1 MIGNMK
7 KALLLCGTHNDLG
20 LIRALREL
28 GYYIVVTGNIENLP
42 GQNQCDKFIRADYS
56 DKERILQIAKEEQI
70 DAVVQCCND
79 FGVYTATYVA
89 EQLGLPGYD
98 SYDTTLILHNKDKF
112 KQFAKEH
119 KLLSPIAEGFTNEQ
133 TALTYVHTANYPIII
148 KPTDLSA
155 GNGITKVENVEEAEV
170 AVKLAFDK
178 SRNKRIVIEPF
189 IRGTQHG
196 FCTFLRNKKVIAVCS
211 NNEYSFINPYRVEI
225 DTYPAD
231 NYMQVKDVLIEQV
244 EYVARE
250 LNLCDGIFHLQYIFD
265 GKQPQIL
272 EVMRRIL
279 GNMYHV
285 PGNMQTGIDWEYWE
299 TRARCGLSLDE
310 FPINVKPQGFYAY
323 KSLMATSNG
332 EIKEISI
339 PAVYEPYVSDRYM
352 LMKEGDRIEDY
363 KRQVVGFLF
372 FRFPS
377 MEKMKEVLITNYD
390 NTLIKIGL

>member
-1 MIGNMK
+1 MK
-7 KALLLCGTHNDLG
+7 KALLLCASHNDLG
-20 LIRALREL
+20 TIRALREL
-28 GYYIVVTGNIENLP
+28 GYYIVVTGSIENQP
-42 GQNQCDKFIRADYS
+42 GEHLCDKYIKADYS
-56 DKERILQIAKEEQI
+56 DKELILQIAKEEKI

-98 SYDTTLILHNKDKF
+98 SYGTTLILHNKDKF
-112 KQFAKEH
+112 KEFAKEH
-119 KLLSPIAEGFTNEQ
+119 HLISPIAVGFTDEHNAIAHVR
-133 TALTYVHTANYPIII
+133 TAEYPIII

-155 GNGITKVENVEEAEV
+155 GNGITKAETVQEAEA
-170 AVKLAFDK
+170 AVRLAFEK
-178 SRNKRIVIEPF
+178 SRNKRIVVEPF
-189 IRGTQHG
+189 IRGSQHG

-231 NYMQVKDVLIEQV
+231 NYKQVKEVLIDQV
-244 EYVARE
+244 EYIAKT
-250 LNLCDGIFHLQYIFD
+250 LNLCDGIFHLQYIYD

-285 PGNMQTGIDWEYWE
+285 PGNLQTGIDWEYWE

-310 FPINVKPQGFYAY
+310 FPINVDAQGFYAY
-323 KSLMATSNG
+323 KSLMATCNG
-332 EIKEISI
+332 VVKEISI
-339 PAVYEPYVSDRYM
+339 PTAYESYLTDKYM
-352 LMKEGDRIEDY
+352 LMKVGDVIEDY
-363 KRQVVGFLF
+363 RKQPLGFLF

-377 MEKMKEVLITNYD
+377 MQKMKEVLITNYD
-390 NTLIKIGL
+390 NTLVKIGL

>member
-1 MIGNMK
+1 MK
-7 KALLLCGTHNDLG
+7 KALLLCSTHNDLG

-56 DKERILQIAKEEQI
+56 DKERILRIAKEEQI
-70 DAVVQCCND
+70 DSVVQCCND

-119 KLLSPIAEGFTNEQ
+119 ELLSPIAESFVDEKS
-133 TALTYVHTANYPIII
+133 ALTYVQAANYPIII

-155 GNGITKVENVEEAEV
+155 GNGITKAENVEEAEA
-170 AVKLAFDK
+170 AVKLAFEK

-189 IRGTQHG
+189 VRGTQHG
-196 FCTFLRNKKVIAVCS
+196 FCTFLHNKKVIAVCS

-225 DTYPAD
+225 DTFPAD
-231 NYMQVKDVLIEQV
+231 NYEQVKDVLIEQI
-244 EYVARE
+244 EYIAST

-299 TRARCGLSLDE
+299 TRARCGLSLEE
-310 FPINVKPQGFYAY
+310 FPIDAKPQGFYAY
-323 KSLMATSNG
+323 KTIMATANG
-332 EIKEISI
+332 TIGDIVV
-339 PAVYEPYVSDRYM
+339 PAAYEPYLTDQYM
-352 LMKEGDRIEDY
+352 LLNAGDVIEDY
-363 KRQVVGFLF
+363 RKQPLGFLF
-372 FRFPS
+372 FQFPS
-377 MEKMKEVLITNYD
+377 METMKAVLITNYD
-390 NTLIKIGL
+390 NTLVKIGL

>member
-1 MIGNMK
+1 MK
-7 KALLLCGTHNDLG
+7 KALLLCASHNDLG
-20 LIRALREL
+20 TIRALREL
-28 GYYIVVTGNIENLP
+28 GYDIVVTGSIENQP
-42 GQNQCDKFIRADYS
+42 GEHLCDKYIRADYS
-56 DKERILQIAKEEQI
+56 DKELILQIAKEEKI

-98 SYDTTLILHNKDKF
+98 SMETTLLLHNKDKF

-119 KLLSPIAEGFTNEQ
+119 RLISPIAEGFTDVD
-133 TALTYVHTANYPIII
+133 TALKYVHAATYPIII

-155 GNGITKVENVEEAEV
+155 GNGISKAENVEEAEN
-170 AVKLAFDK
+170 AVRFAFEK

-196 FCTFLRNKKVIAVCS
+196 FCTFLKNQKVVAVCS

-231 NYMQVKDVLIEQV
+231 NFEQVKGVLIEQI
-244 EYVARE
+244 EYIAKT
-250 LNLCDGIFHLQYIFD
+250 LNLCDGIFHLQYIYD

-285 PGNMQTGIDWEYWE
+285 PGNEQTGIDWEYWE
-299 TRARCGLSLDE
+299 TRVRCGLSLYE
-310 FPINVKPQGFYAY
+310 FPVDAKPNGYYAY
-323 KSLMATSNG
+323 KSLMATENG
-332 EIKEISI
+332 TIKSITIPEVYKTYLISQ
-339 PAVYEPYVSDRYM
+339 YM
-352 LMKEGDRIEDY
+352 LMHEGDSIEDY
-363 KRQVVGFLF
+363 KKQVAGFLF
-372 FRFPS
+372 FKFPDT
-377 MEKMKEVLITNYD
+377 ETMKRELIEGYRND
-390 NTLIKIGL
+390 IIRVS

>member
-1 MIGNMK
+1 MK
-7 KALLLCGTHNDLG
+7 KALLLCSTHNDLG
-20 LIRALREL
+20 LIRGLREL

-79 FGVYTATYVA
+79 FGVYTAAYVA

-98 SYDTTLILHNKDKF
+98 SYETTLLLHNKDMF

-119 KLLSPIAEGFTNEQ
+119 NIISPIAEGFTDEQKAIEYVQ
-133 TALTYVHTANYPIII
+133 TAEYPIVI

-155 GNGITKVENVEEAEV
+155 GNGITKAENIEEAEA
-170 AVKLAFDK
+170 AVRLAFDK
-178 SRNKRIVIEPF
+178 SRNKRIVVEPF
-189 IRGTQHG
+189 VRGSQHG

-231 NYMQVKDVLIEQV
+231 NYEQVKDVLIGQV
-244 EYVARE
+244 EYIAKT
-250 LNLCDGIFHLQYIFD
+250 LNLCDGIFHLQYIYD

-272 EVMRRIL
+272 EVMRRIA

-285 PGNMQTGIDWEYWE
+285 PGNEQTGIDWEYWE

-310 FPINVKPQGFYAY
+310 FPVDANPQGFYAY
-323 KSLMATSNG
+323 KTIMATANG
-332 EIKEISI
+332 TIENLVV
-339 PAVYEPYVSDRYM
+339 PAAYEPYLTDQYM
-352 LMKEGDRIEDY
+352 LMKVGDVIEDY
-363 KRQVVGFLF
+363 RKQPLGFLF

-390 NTLIKIGL
+390 NTLVKIGL

>member
-1 MIGNMK
+1 MSEMK
-7 KALLLCGTHNDLG
+7 KALLLCASHNDLG
-20 LIRALREL
+20 TIRALREL
-28 GYYIVVTGNIENLP
+28 GYYIVVTGSIENQP
-42 GQNQCDKFIRADYS
+42 GEHLCDKYIKADYS
-56 DKERILQIAKEEQI
+56 DKELILQIAKEEKI

-98 SYDTTLILHNKDKF
+98 SMETTLLLHNKDKF

-119 KLLSPIAEGFTNEQ
+119 HLISPIAEGFTDVE
-133 TALTYVHTANYPIII
+133 TALMYVQEAKYPIII

-155 GNGITKVENVEEAEV
+155 GNGISKAENVTEAET
-170 AVKLAFDK
+170 AVKFAFAK

-196 FCTFLRNKKVIAVCS
+196 FCTFLKNQKVVAVCS

-231 NYMQVKDVLIEQV
+231 NYEQVKDVLIEQI
-244 EYVARE
+244 EYIAKT
-250 LNLCDGIFHLQYIFD
+250 LNLCDGIFHLQYIYD

-285 PGNMQTGIDWEYWE
+285 PGNEQTRIDWEYWE

-310 FPINVKPQGFYAY
+310 FPVDAKPNGYYAY
-323 KSLMATSNG
+323 KSLMTTENG
-332 EIKEISI
+332 TIESI
-339 PAVYEPYVSDRYM
+339 AIPEVYKPYLASQYM
-352 LMKEGDRIEDY
+352 LMHEGDSIEDY
-363 KRQVVGFLF
+363 KKQVAGFLF
-372 FRFPS
+372 FKFPD
-377 MEKMKEVLITNYD
+377 MDTMKDVLIKNYD
-390 NTLIKIGL
+390 NSLMKISI